1 MVSETT
7 DSAGQLLAAARRG
20 EQGCLGRLL
29 ELHTNYLKLLVSTQ
43 LDRRLRTKFSVS
55 DVVQDT
61 FCQAYRDFG
70 QFRGES
76 LPEFVA
82 WLRQILTHCL
92 AHLHDR
98 YLWAGKR
105 DVRREILLGGVG
117 QALER
122 SANGLES
129 VLADGASSPS
139 TEARRHESARI
150 LADQLAELSDDYRR
164 VIVLRH
170 LEGLAFDEVG
180 ARMGRSSGAVRM
192 LWLRAIRELRRQL
205 HARGFR

>member
-1 MVSETT
+1 MVSDGTN
-7 DSAGQLLAAARRG
+7 SAGQLLAAARRG
-20 EQGCLGRLL
+20 EQGSLGRLL
-29 ELHTNYLKLLVSTQ
+29 ELHTNYLRLLASTQ
-43 LDRRLRTKFSVS
+43 LDKRLRTKLSAS
-55 DVVQDT
+55 DVVQDA

-92 AHLHDR
+92 THLHDR

-105 DVRREILLGGVG
+105 DVRREISLGAVG
-117 QALER
+117 NALER
-122 SANGLES
+122 SAIRLES
-129 VLADGASSPS
+129 VLADRVSSPS
-139 TEARRHESARI
+139 TEVHRHESARI
-150 LADQLAELSDDYRR
+150 LADQLAELPEDYRQ

-170 LEGLAFDEVG
+170 VEEFAFDEVA

-192 LWLRAIRELRRQL
+192 LWLRAVRELRRRL
-205 HARGFR
+205 HARGLR